1 MKIKQID
8 ADILRQLF
16 IIALI
21 LIIGYVLLYNLAYF
35 IPGVLGAVTL
45 YILYRNKYTL
55 LVEKKRWKR
64 SIASIFFIVISIAA
78 IAIPIWILVE
88 VLVPQIS
95 SVVSNKQ
102 MIAEKFNAVKAFFA
116 SKPMLRNINLSEA
129 SIAGYASKLTAI
141 LPKILNSVSSVFANL
156 ATALFILYF
165 MQVNY
170 KVLEKR
176 ANLYM
181 PFSSRNKQSIWE
193 ETKMMVKSNALGI
206 PILGLCQGLVA
217 ALGYWI
223 FGVNNPLLW
232 GLITGAATI
241 VPVIGTMVVWVPI
254 VIIQLATGNISN
266 SIFLGLYCLIV
277 VGGIDNVLRFTILKK
292 LGDVPPLITVF
303 GVIVGLNLFGVM
315 GLIFGPLLM
324 SYFII
329 LLKVYRTEFGSSSE
343 TQVEIKPNKNVKVEI
358 DHEEK
363 KTTITQTRKD
373 PNPPETKGSGV

>member
-8 ADILRQLF
+8 SDILRQLF
-16 IIALI
+16 IISLI
-21 LIIGYVLLYNLAYF
+21 LIIGYVLVYNLAYF
-35 IPGVLGAVTL
+35 IPGALGAITL

-55 LVEKKRWKR
+55 LVEKKKWNR
-64 SIASIFFIVISIAA
+64 SLASLFFILLSVAVIAL
-78 IAIPIWILVE
+78 PIWLLVE
-88 VLVPQIS
+88 ILVPQINT
-95 SVVSNKQ
+95 VVSNKQ
-102 MIAEKFNAVKAFFA
+102 LIAEKFNAVKNFLE
-116 SKPMLRNINLSEA
+116 SKPLLRNINLSES
-129 SIAGYASKLTAI
+129 SIAAYASRLTAV

-170 KVLEKR
+170 KGLEKK
-176 ANLYM
+176 ASLYM
-181 PFSSRNKQSIWE
+181 PFSSRNKQSIWD

-232 GLITGAATI
+232 GLITGAATV
-241 VPVIGTMVVWVPI
+241 VPVIGTMVVWVPV
-254 VIIQLATGNISN
+254 VIIQLATGDVTNGVI
-266 SIFLGLYCLIV
+266 LALYCLII
-277 VGGIDNVLRFTILKK
+277 VGGTDNVLRFTILKK

-329 LLKVYRTEFGSSSE
+329 LLKVYRTEFGPSSE
-343 TQVEIKPNKNVKVEI
+343 TIIAAEPGDDVKVEMVQK
-358 DHEEK
+358 EN
-363 KTTITQTRKD
+363 KTTISYPPQND
-373 PNPPETKGSGV
+373 PSNTKSDPEK